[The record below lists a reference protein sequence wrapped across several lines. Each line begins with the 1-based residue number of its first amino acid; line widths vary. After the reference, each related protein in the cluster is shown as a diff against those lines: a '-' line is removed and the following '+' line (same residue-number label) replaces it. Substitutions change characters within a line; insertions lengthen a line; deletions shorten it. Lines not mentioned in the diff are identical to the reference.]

1 MVSRAIS
8 ELIFISIAV
17 TAAVFV
23 LQMFQSGAFVQS
35 MMKQITIEH
44 TDMIKTE
51 SVNYISISIKNSGSV
66 ELENL
71 RAVLKIP
78 VNSTIVDVEIP
89 LASSRL
95 SPGQNT
101 QGSTYIEHTVKLG
114 SSYIVEVTA
123 VASDGSKSIAS
134 SAARARPG

>member
-1 MVSRAIS
+1 LVSRAIS
-8 ELIFISIAV
+8 ELIFIAI
-17 TAAVFV
+17 TAAAALFV
-23 LQMFQSGAFVQS
+23 LQIFQSGAFVQS
-35 MMKQITIEH
+35 IMKQIMVENV
-44 TDMIKTE
+44 DMIKTE
-51 SVNYISISIKNSGSV
+51 SATYISISIKNSGTV
-66 ELENL
+66 ELNNL

-78 VNSTIVDVEIP
+78 VNSTIADVDIP
-89 LASSRL
+89 LALSRL

-123 VASDGSKSIAS
+123 TASDGSKTIAS